1 MKTFTALLVIL
12 MLACP
17 SFGSDDHCQSLQSE
31 IENLKNDERGLQRL
45 IQKNPECGKLWEA
58 LGDYYYD
65 KKIWNQA
72 YDSYKEAHQRL
83 PEDQRIVERLAKT
96 RSQTTTMV
104 QDEKDLLALRRSL
117 AGKTSAP
124 PGIATESLSG
134 KPLPS
139 TGGPSDSTAAQRESI
154 EVAVGPHAAIT
165 SSGEAAGPKPAKVG
179 LLIQFGF
186 NSAEIKADGKNL
198 LDGFADILAKE
209 LVGSRFYVQGHCDNI
224 GSREYNMMLSYSR
237 AMAVKDYL
245 TRQGVE
251 SNRFEVQAFGFDQ
264 PIFSNDTEEGR
275 RKNRRVQF
283 EAISD

>member
-1 MKTFTALLVIL
+1 MKTLTGLLFFL

-17 SFGSDDHCQSLQSE
+17 SFGSDDPCQSLQSE

-45 IQKNPECGKLWEA
+45 IQKNPECGNLWEA
-58 LGDYYYD
+58 LGDYYYG
-65 KKIWNQA
+65 KEIWNQA

-83 PEDQRIVERLAKT
+83 PEDQRIAERLAKT
-96 RSQTTTMV
+96 RSLATTMV
-104 QDEKDLLALRRSL
+104 QDEKDLLSFRRSL
-117 AGKTSAP
+117 AGKTTAP
-124 PGIATESLSG
+124 PGIATDSLAG
-134 KPLPS
+134 EPLPS
-139 TGGPSDSTAAQRESI
+139 AGGSVISQGDQSESMD
-154 EVAVGPHAAIT
+154 VALGPHAAIT
-165 SSGEAAGPKPAKVG
+165 SSGEAVVPKPAKVG

-186 NSAEIKADGKNL
+186 DSAEIKADGKRL

-251 SNRFEVQAFGFDQ
+251 SNRLEVQAFGFDQ

-283 EAISD
+283 EAIFD